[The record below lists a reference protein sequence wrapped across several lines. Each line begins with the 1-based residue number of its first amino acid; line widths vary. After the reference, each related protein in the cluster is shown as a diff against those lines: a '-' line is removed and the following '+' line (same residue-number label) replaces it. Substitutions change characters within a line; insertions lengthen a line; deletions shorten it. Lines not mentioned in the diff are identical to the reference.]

1 MVALEESRDV
11 AAGVGAI
18 MLRVRVDAIEQGSL
32 LVANP
37 DMSDPNFQ
45 RTVVFLLH
53 HSHEGTL
60 GVVLNR
66 PSDVP
71 VDQVLPDWAEYVG
84 EPGSVYLGGPVEQET
99 PLCLATLR
107 AGEPAGVP
115 GTIAVYG
122 PMALVVLDSDPDEL
136 VPKLRGMRVYVGYAG
151 WEAGQLEGELERG
164 DWLVVPALPS
174 DVLAAPGTDLWGH
187 VLRRQGVPMA
197 LLATHPGDLLR
208 N

>member
-1 MVALEESRDV
+1 M

-18 MLRVRVDAIEQGSL
+18 MLRVRVDAIEQGAL
-32 LVANP
+32 LVADPN
-37 DMSDPNFQ
+37 MSDPNFQ
-45 RTVVFLLH
+45 RTVVYILH
-53 HSHEGTL
+53 HSGEGSL

-66 PSDVP
+66 PSEVP
-71 VDQVLPDWAEYVG
+71 VDQVLPDWAEYVD
-84 EPGSVYLGGPVEQET
+84 EPGSVYFGGPVEQET
-99 PLCLATLR
+99 PLCLAALR
-107 AGEPAGVP
+107 AGEQAGVP
-115 GTIAVYG
+115 GTISVCG

-151 WEAGQLEGELERG
+151 WEAGQLEDELERE

-174 DVLAAPGTDLWGH
+174 DVLAAPGTDLWGQ

>member
-1 MVALEESRDV
+1 
-11 AAGVGAI
+11 
-18 MLRVRVDAIEQGSL
+18 MLRVRVDAIEQGAL
-32 LVANP
+32 LVADPN
-37 DMSDPNFQ
+37 MSDPNFQ
-45 RTVVFLLH
+45 RTVVYILH
-53 HSHEGTL
+53 HSGEGSL

-66 PSDVP
+66 PSEVP
-71 VDQVLPDWAEYVG
+71 VDQVLPDWAEYVD
-84 EPGSVYLGGPVEQET
+84 EPGSVYFGGPVEQET
-99 PLCLATLR
+99 PLCLAALR
-107 AGEPAGVP
+107 AGEQAGVP
-115 GTIAVYG
+115 GTISVCG

-151 WEAGQLEGELERG
+151 WEAGQLEDELERE

-174 DVLAAPGTDLWGH
+174 DVLAAPGTDLWGQ